1 MSKSLSRQDFLKT
14 SFLGIAGLYLSKINA
29 QQLHSLSNEK
39 LALENSEFYPDFQFG
54 SFNYGY
60 AGATPLILSEAQEK
74 TRKLLQHFP
83 YSILEKIKSE
93 IRENNRKLLAE
104 WLKVEVENLSFQTN
118 TTYALNQ
125 VIFGLDLPKKSKI
138 ALCEYDY
145 PFVLNAW
152 KQKAKREDLSLF
164 YVTIS
169 PNDSDEVIVEKYKNT
184 VEKQKLSILHLTHV
198 WNWNGRVLPIL
209 DIIEIAKKNGV
220 KVIIDGAHAIG
231 LLDVTPLIQLTD
243 IYIGTFHKWLN
254 SGISLSFLHLKKDI
268 IPSIFPLESA
278 YPSQEKD
285 IRKFETSGVRDLTV
299 ENTFPLALELHHN
312 FGNAEKLK
320 RLQYLRELI
329 LRGLEKSTNWRTHNI
344 GNYNGMIF
352 LQHKV
357 LDGKTIATK
366 LQNEHGISVGL
377 VHVGELNG
385 IRVSPHF
392 TCEVKDVSRLIN
404 LLLTI

>member
-1 MSKSLSRQDFLKT
+1 MSNSFSRHDFLRT
-14 SFLGIAGLYLSKINA
+14 SFMGIAGLYLSSITAKQMN
-29 QQLHSLSNEK
+29 SLSNEK
-39 LALENSEFYPDFQFG
+39 LKLEYGEFYPDFKFG
-54 SFNYGY
+54 NFNYGY
-60 AGATPLILSEAQEK
+60 AGATPLILAEAQEK
-74 TRKLLQHFP
+74 TRKLIQQFP

-93 IRENNRKLLAE
+93 IRENNRKLLAK
-104 WLKVEVENLSFQTN
+104 WLNVVAENLSFQPN

-152 KQKAKREDLSLF
+152 KQRAKREDLSLF

-169 PNDSDEVIVEKYKNT
+169 PNDSDEVIVEKYKNAI
-184 VEKQKLSILHLTHV
+184 VKQKMSILHLTHV
-198 WNWNGRVLPIL
+198 WNWNGRVLPVL
-209 DIIEIAKKNGV
+209 EIIEIAKKNGV
-220 KVIIDGAHAIG
+220 KVIIDGAHSFG
-231 LLDVTPLIQLTD
+231 LLDVTPIIQNAD
-243 IYIGTFHKWLN
+243 VYVGTFHKWFNAGL
-254 SGISLSFLHLKKDI
+254 SLSFLHLKKDI

-278 YPSQEKD
+278 YPSQEID
-285 IRKFETSGVRDLTV
+285 IRKFEMSGVRDLTV
-299 ENTFPLALELHHN
+299 ENTFPLALELHNN
-312 FGNAEKLK
+312 FGSSEKLK

-329 LRGLEKSTNWRTHNI
+329 LKELEKSTHWSTNNI
-344 GNYNGMIF
+344 GNYSGMIF

-377 VHVGELNG
+377 VQVGELNG

-392 TCEVKDVSRLIN
+392 TCEVEDVSRLIDV
-404 LLLTI
+404 LLTI